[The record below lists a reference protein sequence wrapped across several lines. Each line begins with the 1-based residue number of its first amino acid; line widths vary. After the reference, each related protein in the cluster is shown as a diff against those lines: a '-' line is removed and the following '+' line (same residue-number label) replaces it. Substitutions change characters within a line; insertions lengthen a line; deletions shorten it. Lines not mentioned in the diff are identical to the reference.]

1 MLQYPG
7 ISKLRTQPKNSHQ
20 GEKWWKMNVGK
31 KGTSSGYLK
40 NNLSGQGF
48 IPIIPGYAAQI
59 CCEPPTTYVL
69 KDKSYPPTPHTHIH
83 TPWEQYKGVNVIC

>member
-7 ISKLRTQPKNSHQ
+7 ISKLRTQPKNNHQ
-20 GEKWWKMNVGK
+20 GEKGWKMNVGK

-40 NNLSGQGF
+40 NNLSGRGF

-69 KDKSYPPTPHTHIH
+69 KDKDTHTH
-83 TPWEQYKGVNVIC
+83 TPWGQHKVLNVIC